1 MYRVLLADDEVL
13 DLEGMRKFIPWR
25 EMGLEVV
32 GAVNNGF
39 AACEVIDREPID
51 ILVTDIRMPNM
62 SGLELAKRALQKQEH
77 LRIIFV
83 SGHQDFNYV
92 KQAISLN
99 AHGYVLKPMDDKEL
113 IDSLGRLCQDL
124 NQKKRDRETEHAF
137 KQMVPI
143 VKNEY
148 LMKLL
153 DGEMND
159 SSSEILDH
167 EYGLDSLTWPA
178 KVAIVEIDDY
188 SWKLNPY
195 KDEKRDKLIGNFYG
209 ELSSDFHDYGIGHAC
224 KISKQRTALI
234 LDEKVDHEDLRE
246 LIARIKTTFPF
257 TITIGLGESV
267 SGITELHVSYSQ
279 AVEAIDSKMFRGK
292 GKLITYDKVGST
304 DIQEIRNM
312 DERVE
317 AMLAAMSRYDLV
329 GIHDELHGLFQTSTK
344 IGSRITIH
352 NFAMYLVMKLN
363 EYLRTMN
370 EDLFKLL
377 GMELKNLDILLQF
390 ETIDDIHKWLR
401 NRVFEISEILFTKK
415 QTKNGKL
422 VQSILASVSD
432 RLEDN
437 ITLREVADQFSFS
450 PNYLGVL
457 FKEETGQNFSDYII
471 SLRMEKAQQLLRATN
486 LKIYEVASQV
496 GYRYLPYF
504 SRQFKETI
512 GMTPLEF
519 RRKR

>member
-1 MYRVLLADDEVL
+1 MYKVLLADDEVL
-13 DLEGMRKFIPWR
+13 DLEGMRKFIPWQ

-32 GAVNNGF
+32 EAVNNGF
-39 AACEVIDREPID
+39 AACEVIEREHID

-62 SGLELAKRALQKQEH
+62 SGLELAKKALEKQEN

-113 IDSLGRLCQDL
+113 IESLNKLCLDL
-124 NQKKRDRETEHAF
+124 NRKKKVRDTEEAY

-148 LMKLL
+148 LMQLL
-153 DGEMND
+153 DGPSD
-159 SSSEILDH
+159 SNASEWLEK
-167 EYGLDSLTWPA
+167 EYQLDSLDWPA
-178 KVAIVEIDDY
+178 RVALVEIDDY
-188 SWKLNPY
+188 FWKLNPY
-195 KDEKRDKLIGNFYG
+195 EDDKRKKMLSWYYE
-209 ELSSDFHDYGIGHAC
+209 ELAESFKRNGIAHVC
-224 KISKQRTALI
+224 RITKQRTALL
-234 LDEKVDHEDLRE
+234 LDGNVALHALNEVVAD
-246 LIARIKTTFPF
+246 IKTMFPF
-257 TITIGLGESV
+257 TITIGLGGAVDGLSE
-267 SGITELHVSYSQ
+267 IYVSYGQ

-292 GKLITYDKVGST
+292 GKLIRYDKVGSHEIQ
-304 DIQEIRNM
+304 DIKSL
-312 DERVE
+312 DERLE
-317 AMLAAMSRYDLV
+317 AMLIAMSNYDLV
-329 GIHDELHGLFQTSTK
+329 RIHDELSGLFQITSRM
-344 IGSRITIH
+344 GSRITIH

-363 EYLRTMN
+363 DYLRANN

-401 NRVFEISEILFTKK
+401 YRVFEISEMLNSKK
-415 QTKNGKL
+415 HTKNGKL
-422 VQSILASVSD
+422 IQAIIASVSD
-432 RLEDN
+432 RLQDN

-471 SLRMEKAQQLLRATN
+471 ALRMEKAQRLLKSSK
-486 LKIYEVASQV
+486 LKIYEVADRV

-504 SRQFKETI
+504 SRQFRETI
-512 GMTPLEF
+512 GMTPLEY
-519 RRKR
+519 RRKS